1 MPSFR
6 RSVIVL
12 SGALLL
18 LGAGAARA
26 HDLHGIVA
34 ERNSLEPE
42 AWKTIEQIRSLR
54 RFLADRSGQSQDAE
68 LEAVVQR
75 ELTWPDSQVTVC
87 FLDGSQQA
95 RDHVAEIA
103 QRWMQSTGLVLEFGP
118 AGNRN
123 SCNTTSPANIRVSFV
138 GSGYWSFVGIEAKKI
153 DVRKQTLNLGG
164 MNKTAFTAD
173 DDGVIL
179 HEFGHAIGFEH
190 EHQSPISVC
199 EREFDW
205 DYLYR
210 AMGWSP
216 QKVDENMRQL
226 QPSSKLLTTA
236 FDAASI
242 MLYSLEK
249 EAFKEPAAAKCYIA
263 KHNNVISELDREA
276 AATVYPV
283 RVSAAPQPLKR
294 STAAPPKPRDAAV
307 NDALKRLRELTE
319 RSKR

>member
-1 MPSFR
+1 
-6 RSVIVL
+6 
-12 SGALLL
+12 
-18 LGAGAARA
+18 
-26 HDLHGIVA
+26 
-34 ERNSLEPE
+34 
-42 AWKTIEQIRSLR
+42 
-54 RFLADRSGQSQDAE
+54 
-68 LEAVVQR
+68 
-75 ELTWPDSQVTVC
+75 
-87 FLDGSQQA
+87 
-95 RDHVAEIA
+95 
-103 QRWMQSTGLVLEFGP
+103 
-118 AGNRN
+118 
-123 SCNTTSPANIRVSFV
+123 
-138 GSGYWSFVGIEAKKI
+138 
-153 DVRKQTLNLGG
+153 

>member
-1 MPSFR
+1 M
-6 RSVIVL
+6 VA
-12 SGALLL
+12 GALLVL
-18 LGAGAARA
+18 VGAGAAFA

-42 AWKTIEQIRSLR
+42 VWKKIDQIRSLR
-54 RFLADRSGQSQDAE
+54 RFLASESSKSQDLS

-87 FLDGSQQA
+87 FLDGRQEA
-95 RDHVAEIA
+95 RDHVAEVA

-118 AGNRN
+118 AGSRN
-123 SCNTTSPANIRVSFV
+123 ACDASRPANIRVSFA
-138 GSGYWSFVGIEAKKI
+138 GSGYWSFVGIEAKKV
-153 DVRKQTLNLGG
+153 DLRKQTVNLGG

-199 EREFDW
+199 EKEFDW

-216 QKVDENMRQL
+216 QQVDINMKQL

-236 FDAASI
+236 FDPASI
-242 MLYSLEK
+242 MLYNLEK
-249 EAFKEPAAAKCYIA
+249 EAFKEPSTAKCLIA

-283 RVSAAPQPLKR
+283 RVSAAPQPLRR
-294 STAAPPKPRDAAV
+294 SMAAPPKGRSAAV
-307 NDALKRLRELTE
+307 NDALKRLQELTE